1 MLTPHC
7 LYTYKQA
14 KNVVLI
20 LDTIIHVE
28 GSKFSCCN
36 CTAVN
41 RNTCRCNKAKTFSC
55 EAYREY
61 KFAISACCA
70 SDNSPLLLHA
80 NGKPLH
86 TNIVTMIVIFPVEAI
101 SSYRVTFG
109 KQTRSASVQAKNID
123 KIYNA
128 LKGNRESNASFRFS
142 G

>member
-1 MLTPHC
+1 M
-7 LYTYKQA
+7 A
-14 KNVVLI
+14 IVR
-20 LDTIIHVE
+20 E
-28 GSKFSCCN
+28 GRSIN
-36 CTAVN
+36 
-41 RNTCRCNKAKTFSC
+41 
-55 EAYREY
+55 
-61 KFAISACCA
+61 
-70 SDNSPLLLHA
+70 NSPLLLHA

>member
-1 MLTPHC
+1 MINCCYNAWDFGKFNWECNRL
-7 LYTYKQA
+7 A
-14 KNVVLI
+14 IVR
-20 LDTIIHVE
+20 E
-28 GSKFSCCN
+28 GRSIN
-36 CTAVN
+36 
-41 RNTCRCNKAKTFSC
+41 
-55 EAYREY
+55 
-61 KFAISACCA
+61 
-70 SDNSPLLLHA
+70 NSPLLLHA